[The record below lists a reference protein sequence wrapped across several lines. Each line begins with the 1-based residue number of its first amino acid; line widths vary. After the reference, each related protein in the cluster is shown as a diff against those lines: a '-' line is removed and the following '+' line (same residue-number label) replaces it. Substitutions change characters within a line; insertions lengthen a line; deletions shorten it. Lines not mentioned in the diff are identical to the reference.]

1 MEASTLNP
9 PADADEATR
18 PEDMTIPQLVELA
31 EGGGEITEEQAR
43 DAHDELEARA
53 DDGVQEA
60 KDALEQLGADAEV
73 IEPVPAAEQP
83 AASLPEAAD
92 DDGSDV
98 DLSNGVEL
106 QLPGLEGVKLSFAG
120 IGGKRPDESWLR
132 VVGGAFGVPN
142 QQFEKGQD
150 VHVELRLRVTE
161 VAFSDTL
168 DTKTAQATTSKRV
181 HKGRVIGAVVIEQS
195 AMEKLNELTDA
206 VNGFL
211 DRTVS
216 ESVLAGI
223 LGRDDVEERSATA
236 PMV

>member
-9 PADADEATR
+9 PAANIA
-18 PEDMTIPQLVELA
+18 PEDLTVEQLVALA
-31 EGGGEITEEQAR
+31 EGGGDISEAR
-43 DAHDELEARA
+43 ASDALDELEARA
-53 DDGVQEA
+53 DDGVEEA
-60 KDALEQLGADAEV
+60 KAALESLGADAEV
-73 IEPVPAAEQP
+73 AEGAEQEFDGVTP
-83 AASLPEAAD
+83 EPEGSLPTAAD

-98 DLSNGVEL
+98 DLSDGVEL
-106 QLPGLEGVKLSFAG
+106 QLPGLEGVKLSFQG

-132 VVGGAFGVPN
+132 VVGGAFAVPGT
-142 QQFEKGQD
+142 QFEKGQD

-168 DTKTAQATTSKRV
+168 DTKTAQATTSKRN

-211 DRTVS
+211 DDTVS
-216 ESVLAGI
+216 KSVLAGI
-223 LGRDDVEERSATA
+223 LGRDEPASLLD
-236 PMV
+236 